1 MKPGPRV
8 LVVDDDPAMR
18 RFLRSALNDEGY
30 SVFDAADGIAAL
42 TAAAAIRPDLII
54 LDTGLPDGDGI
65 EVVQRLREFVKRPI
79 IVLTEESTETK
90 KIAAL
95 DAGADDYL
103 TKPFGTGELLARL
116 RVMLRH
122 VAGIETAEPF
132 RSGEL
137 VVDLANRLVTIGGQP
152 AQLTPTEY
160 EILKALVSATGKV
173 LTHHQ
178 LLRHVWGRGYEAE
191 SHMLRVNISNLRH
204 KLEPDP
210 AHPTYILTE
219 SGVGYRLRVE

>member
-1 MKPGPRV
+1 M

-18 RFLRSALNDEGY
+18 RFLRSALNDEEY
-30 SVFDAADGIAAL
+30 SVFDAADGTAAL

-54 LDTGLPDGDGI
+54 LDTGLPDSDGI
-65 EVVQRLREFVKRPI
+65 EVVRKLREFVKRPI
-79 IVLTEESTETK
+79 IVLTEESTEAQ

-103 TKPFGTGELLARL
+103 TKPFGIGELLARL

-132 RSGEL
+132 RSGDL
-137 VVDLANRLVTIGGQP
+137 IVDLANRLVTVGGQP
-152 AQLTPTEY
+152 VQLTPTEY
-160 EILKALVSATGKV
+160 EILKALVTATGKV

-178 LLRHVWGRGYEAE
+178 LLRQVWGRGYEAE
-191 SHMLRVNISNLRH
+191 SHMLRVNVSNLRH
-204 KLEPDP
+204 KIEPDQTR
-210 AHPTYILTE
+210 PTYILTE
-219 SGVGYRLRVE
+219 SGIGYRLRVE

>member
-18 RFLRSALNDEGY
+18 RFLRSALNEEGY

-137 VVDLANRLVTIGGQP
+137 VVDLANRLVTVGGQP

>member
-18 RFLRSALNDEGY
+18 RFLRSALNDEEY
-30 SVFDAADGIAAL
+30 SVFDAADGTAAL

-54 LDTGLPDGDGI
+54 LDTGLPDSDGI
-65 EVVQRLREFVKRPI
+65 EVVRKLREFVKRPI
-79 IVLTEESTETK
+79 IVLTEESTEAQ

-103 TKPFGTGELLARL
+103 TKPFGIGELLARL

-132 RSGEL
+132 RSGDL
-137 VVDLANRLVTIGGQP
+137 IVDLANRLVTVGGQP
-152 AQLTPTEY
+152 VQLTPTEY
-160 EILKALVSATGKV
+160 EILKALVTATGKV

-178 LLRHVWGRGYEAE
+178 LLRQVWGRGYEAE
-191 SHMLRVNISNLRH
+191 SHMLRVNVSNLRH
-204 KLEPDP
+204 KIEPDQ
-210 AHPTYILTE
+210 ARPTYILTE
-219 SGVGYRLRVE
+219 SGIGYRLRVE

>member
-1 MKPGPRV
+1 LKPGPRV

-18 RFLRSALNDEGY
+18 RFLRSALNDEEY
-30 SVFDAADGIAAL
+30 SVFDAADGTAAL

-54 LDTGLPDGDGI
+54 LDTGLPDSDGI
-65 EVVQRLREFVKRPI
+65 EVVRKLREFVKRPI
-79 IVLTEESTETK
+79 IVLTEESTEAQ

-103 TKPFGTGELLARL
+103 TKPFGIGELLARL

-132 RSGEL
+132 RSGDL
-137 VVDLANRLVTIGGQP
+137 IVDLANRLVTVGGQP
-152 AQLTPTEY
+152 VQLTPTEY
-160 EILKALVSATGKV
+160 ELLKALVTATGKV

-178 LLRHVWGRGYEAE
+178 LLRQVWGRGYEAE
-191 SHMLRVNISNLRH
+191 SHMLRVNVSNLRH
-204 KLEPDP
+204 KIEPDQ
-210 AHPTYILTE
+210 ARPTYILTE
-219 SGVGYRLRVE
+219 SGIGYRLRVE

>member
-18 RFLRSALNDEGY
+18 RFLRSALNDEEY
-30 SVFDAADGIAAL
+30 SVFDAADGTAAL

-54 LDTGLPDGDGI
+54 LDTGLPDSDGI
-65 EVVQRLREFVKRPI
+65 EVVRKLREFVKRPI
-79 IVLTEESTETK
+79 IVLTEESTEAQ

-103 TKPFGTGELLARL
+103 TKPFGIGELLARL

-132 RSGEL
+132 RSGDL
-137 VVDLANRLVTIGGQP
+137 IVDLANRLVTVGGQP
-152 AQLTPTEY
+152 VQLTPTEY
-160 EILKALVSATGKV
+160 EILKALVTATGKV

-178 LLRHVWGRGYEAE
+178 LLRQVWGRGYEAE

-204 KLEPDP
+204 KIEPDQTR
-210 AHPTYILTE
+210 PTYILTE
-219 SGVGYRLRVE
+219 SGIGYRLRVE

>member
-18 RFLRSALNDEGY
+18 RFLRSALNEEGY
-30 SVFDAADGIAAL
+30 SVFDAADGGAAL
-42 TAAAAIRPDLII
+42 TAAAAIRPDMII

-191 SHMLRVNISNLRH
+191 SHMLRVNISNLRR

-210 AHPTYILTE
+210 AHPTYVLTE

>member
-18 RFLRSALNDEGY
+18 RFLRSALNDEEY
-30 SVFDAADGIAAL
+30 SVFDAADGTAAL

-54 LDTGLPDGDGI
+54 LDTGLPDSDGI
-65 EVVQRLREFVKRPI
+65 EVVRKLREFVKRPI
-79 IVLTEESTETK
+79 IVLTEESTEAQ

-103 TKPFGTGELLARL
+103 TKPFGIGELLARL

-132 RSGEL
+132 RSGDL
-137 VVDLANRLVTIGGQP
+137 IVDLANRLVTVGGQP
-152 AQLTPTEY
+152 VQLTPTEY
-160 EILKALVSATGKV
+160 ELLKALVTATGKV

-178 LLRHVWGRGYEAE
+178 LLRQVWGRGYEAE
-191 SHMLRVNISNLRH
+191 SHMLRVNVSNLRH
-204 KLEPDP
+204 KIEPDQ
-210 AHPTYILTE
+210 ARPTYILTE
-219 SGVGYRLRVE
+219 SGIGYRLRVE

>member
-18 RFLRSALNDEGY
+18 RFLRSALNDEEY
-30 SVFDAADGIAAL
+30 SVFDAADGTAAL

-54 LDTGLPDGDGI
+54 LDTGLPDSDGI
-65 EVVQRLREFVKRPI
+65 EVVRKLREFVKRPI
-79 IVLTEESTETK
+79 IVLTEESTEAQ

-103 TKPFGTGELLARL
+103 TKPFGIGELLARL

-132 RSGEL
+132 RSGDL
-137 VVDLANRLVTIGGQP
+137 IVDLANRLVTVGGQP
-152 AQLTPTEY
+152 VQLTPTEY
-160 EILKALVSATGKV
+160 EILKALVTATGKV

-178 LLRHVWGRGYEAE
+178 LLRQVWGRGYEAE

-204 KLEPDP
+204 KIEPDQ
-210 AHPTYILTE
+210 ARPTYILTE
-219 SGVGYRLRVE
+219 SGIGYRLRVE

>member
-18 RFLRSALNDEGY
+18 RFLRSALNEEGY
-30 SVFDAADGIAAL
+30 SVFDAADGGAAL
-42 TAAAAIRPDLII
+42 TAAAAIRPDMII

-79 IVLTEESTETK
+79 IVLTEESTEIK

-191 SHMLRVNISNLRH
+191 SHMLRVNISNLRR

-210 AHPTYILTE
+210 AHPTYVLTE

>member
-1 MKPGPRV
+1 
-8 LVVDDDPAMR
+8 MR
-18 RFLRSALNDEGY
+18 RFLRSALNEEGY

-137 VVDLANRLVTIGGQP
+137 VVDLGNRLVTVGGQP

-191 SHMLRVNISNLRH
+191 SHMLRVNISNLRR

-210 AHPTYILTE
+210 AHPSYILTE
-219 SGVGYRLRVE
+219 SGVGYRLHVE

>member
-18 RFLRSALNDEGY
+18 RFLRSALNEEGY

-137 VVDLANRLVTIGGQP
+137 VVDLANRLVTVGGQP

-210 AHPTYILTE
+210 AHPIYILTE

>member
-1 MKPGPRV
+1 LKPGPRV

-18 RFLRSALNDEGY
+18 RFLRSALNDEEY
-30 SVFDAADGIAAL
+30 SVFDAADGTAAL

-54 LDTGLPDGDGI
+54 LDTGLPDSDGI
-65 EVVQRLREFVKRPI
+65 EVVRKLREFVKRPI
-79 IVLTEESTETK
+79 IVLTEESTEAQ

-103 TKPFGTGELLARL
+103 TKPFGIGELLARL

-132 RSGEL
+132 RSGDL
-137 VVDLANRLVTIGGQP
+137 IVDLANRLVTVGGQP
-152 AQLTPTEY
+152 VQLTPTEY
-160 EILKALVSATGKV
+160 ELLKALVTATGKV

-178 LLRHVWGRGYEAE
+178 LLRQVWGRGYEAE

-204 KLEPDP
+204 KIEPDQTR
-210 AHPTYILTE
+210 PTYILTE
-219 SGVGYRLRVE
+219 SGIGYRLRVE